1 MFERKKGTGI
11 YRQRSDRDKDGN
23 VKSTHCGTVV
33 SGRTTYSSAY
43 EIATSGSI
51 VETDAIITE
60 LYDKEGLGT
69 VHIAKRL
76 LSEHNIGKPVA
87 PDTAITGEPMV
98 MNPEVPLDKNV
109 IQRRLETIGVWRGD
123 RRKKHVVEDKNEEVV
138 LLKARVDDLEFALAR
153 EMEER
158 AILKGLR
165 AECVAENVRLRA
177 VLDSH

>member
-1 MFERKKGTGI
+1 MYKVQDDRYWQSSKRFGRKVVTTHHGI
-11 YRQRSDRDKDGN
+11 VDPTRP
-23 VKSTHCGTVV
+23 TPC
-33 SGRTTYSSAY
+33 SAY
-43 EIATSGSI
+43 GIAAGTNLT
-51 VETDAIITE
+51 ETDAIITE

-69 VHIAKRL
+69 VRIAKRL

-87 PDTAITGEPMV
+87 PDTAVTGEPMV

-109 IQRRLETIGVWRGD
+109 IQRRLEALGVWRGD
-123 RRKKHVVEDKNEEVV
+123 RRKKHVVEDKNEVV
-138 LLKARVDDLEFALAR
+138 GLLKARVDDLEFALSR
-153 EMEER
+153 EREER